1 MNLLNLKNIEK
12 HFKHSN
18 FKLNIDNLNI
28 KQGEIVGLVGE
39 NGSGKST
46 IINLIAGN
54 KIYDSGTISFFES
67 KKNDKN
73 NLSFVLDDACF
84 PKMINIYQLNNCFN
98 HIYTYW
104 DSEKF
109 FEYIEKFDIP
119 KKQHVKHLS
128 KGMMAKLSL
137 SIALSHKSKLLILD
151 EATSGLDVTSREV
164 ILQEIKDYVLKN
176 NSGALI
182 TSHIGHDIDY
192 ISGKIYFIKNGE
204 IISKI
209 HKREFYDGFC
219 YLKLTNKDFKY
230 FYQQNRQNI
239 YAYYKNGDFTEV
251 ILRNQGNKEN
261 IKDIDIII
269 KILLKGVILK

>member
-18 FKLNIDNLNI
+18 FKLTNINLSI
-28 KQGEIVGLVGE
+28 RQGEIVGLVGE

-67 KKNDKN
+67 EEKHAN
-73 NLSFVLDDACF
+73 NISFVLDGVTF
-84 PKMINIYQLNNCFN
+84 PEKMNICTLNNCFE
-98 HIYTYW
+98 HIYTCW
-104 DSEKF
+104 DSKKF
-109 FEYIEKFDIP
+109 FEYIEKFNIP
-119 KKQHVKHLS
+119 KKQHIKFFS

-137 SIALSHKSKLLILD
+137 SVALSHKSKLLILD
-151 EATSGLDVTSREV
+151 EATSGLDITTREV
-164 ILQEIKDYVLKN
+164 ILQEIKDYVLNN

-182 TSHIGHDIDY
+182 TSHISHDIDY
-192 ISGKIYFIKNGE
+192 IAEKIYFIKNGE

-209 HKREFYDGFC
+209 CKNKFYDDFC
-219 YLKLTNKDFKY
+219 YLKLTNKDFKR
-230 FYQQNRQNI
+230 FYQQNCQNI
-239 YAYYKNGDFTEV
+239 YAYYQKHDSTEV
-251 ILRNQGNKEN
+251 ILYNCESEEN
-261 IKDIDIII
+261 IKSIDTII